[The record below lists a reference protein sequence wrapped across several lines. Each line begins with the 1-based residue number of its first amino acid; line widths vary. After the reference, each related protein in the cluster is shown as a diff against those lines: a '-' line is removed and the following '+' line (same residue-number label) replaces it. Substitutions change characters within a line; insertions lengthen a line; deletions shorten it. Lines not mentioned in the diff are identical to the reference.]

1 MTMTN
6 GITATFYLKV
16 YNSTAKEPEKG
27 CAMLLIHSEDEMMYV
42 MVPYDDYLDLTTLIP
57 EEGSLLKAY
66 KKYLSNKT
74 AKKWAD
80 EYPVRAW

>member
-27 CAMLLIHSEDEMMYV
+27 CAMVLFHSEDEMVRV
-42 MVPYDDYLDLTTLIP
+42 MVPYDDYLDLTTLIS
-57 EEGSLLKAY
+57 EEGSLLEAY

-74 AKKWAD
+74 AEKWAN
-80 EYPVRAW
+80 EYSGRAW